1 MKSWSSLS
9 APFIFRPIATMLLTF
24 GLALAGGLSYFL
36 LPVAPLPQVDYPT
49 ISVSASLPGAAPDT
63 MAATVATPLERALGA
78 IAGVN
83 EMTSNSSLGSTRI
96 TLQFDL
102 TRSVDSAA
110 RDVQAAINAA
120 RTLLPS
126 GMPSNPTYRKVNPA
140 DAPIMI
146 LALTS
151 ESLTRGQM
159 YDAASTVL
167 AQKLSQVEG
176 VGQASISGGALPA
189 VRVELDP
196 VRLAANGVS
205 LDQVRTAITNT
216 NANRPLGAV
225 EREDHYWQVATN
237 DQARVAADYAPL
249 VLTWSNGNAI
259 RLQDVADVTDSVQ
272 DVRNYGVM
280 NGKSA
285 ILLQVFKQPDSNI
298 LEAVSR
304 VRALLPQLKASIPAA
319 IDITVVSDRT
329 PTLRASVE
337 EVERS
342 LVISIALVILVVFLF
357 LRNARATLIPAV
369 AVPVSLMGTFGV
381 MYLCGYTLDNLS
393 LMALTVATGFVVD
406 DAIVVL
412 ENVMRHMERGKSPVR
427 AALDGAREIGFTVV
441 SMSISLIAVFVPIM
455 FMGGIVGR
463 FFREFAVVMSAA
475 ILVSMLISLTTT
487 PMMCAALL
495 RPPQEGDDKPARP
508 RNRLQRAWD
517 RFSAA
522 IGRFEDASMVVY
534 RKSLAWCLR
543 HQPLVVLV
551 LLGVIALNVQLYRV
565 IEKGFIPDQ
574 DTGRVMGFIRA
585 DQSTSFQAM
594 ERRIKR
600 FLEIVQEDPAVEYVT
615 GFTGGGQR
623 NSANMFMSLKPMA
636 ERKVSSD
643 EVINR
648 LREKLKNEPGA
659 RLFMVKQTDIRI
671 GGRQS
676 MAAYDYTLQADEI
689 QDLRTWEPR
698 IRQVLASLPELEDVN
713 SDVQDFGMQTS
724 LVIDR
729 DAASRLGLTMA
740 QIDSTL
746 NDAFGQRQV
755 GVIYNP
761 LNQYRVVMEAAP
773 RYLQSPE
780 TLRGF
785 FFVNKTGQQVPLS
798 AFAKITTTNTPLSV
812 NHQGGTPASTV
823 SYSLAAGV
831 SLSQAN
837 DAIRKGVAEL
847 GVPVSVRGSFSGTSG
862 AFQQALAGQPLLI
875 LAAIITIYLV
885 LGILYENLVHPL
897 TILSTLPSA
906 GVGALL
912 ALMLFKT
919 EFSLIAFIGVILLIG
934 LVKKNAIMMIDFA
947 LAREKGGH
955 VTPAQAIYRACDLRL
970 RPILMTSMAAIF
982 GALPLMLGRGDGAE
996 LRQPLGIAIVGGL
1009 LVSQLLTLYTTP
1021 VVYVLMERARHG
1033 VHRMWRKRPTWL
1045 GRTPAHSTPTVIQAG
1060 Q

>member
-1 MKSWSSLS
+1 
-9 APFIFRPIATMLLTF
+9 MLLTI
-24 GLALAGGLSYFL
+24 GLALAGGISYFL
-36 LPVAPLPQVDYPT
+36 LPIAPLPQVDFPT
-49 ISVSASLPGAAPDT
+49 ISVTASLPGAAPDT
-63 MAATVATPLERALGA
+63 MAATVATPLERSLGA

-83 EMTSNSSLGSTRI
+83 EMTSSSSLGSTRI

-102 TRSVDSAA
+102 SRTVDSAA

-120 RTLLPS
+120 RTMLPS
-126 GMPSNPTYRKVNPA
+126 GMPSNPTYRKINPA
-140 DAPIMI
+140 DAPILM

-151 ESLTRGQM
+151 DSLTRGQM

-176 VGQASISGGALPA
+176 VGQASVQGGALPA

-196 VRLAANGVS
+196 VRLASNGVS
-205 LDQVRTAITNT
+205 LEQVRNAISAT

-225 EREDHYWQVATN
+225 EREDHYWQVAAN

-259 RLQDVADVTDSVQ
+259 RLKDVAEVSDSVQ

-280 NGKSA
+280 NGKPA
-285 ILLQVFKQPDSNI
+285 ILLQVFKQPESNI
-298 LEAVSR
+298 LEAVNR
-304 VRALLPQLKASIPAA
+304 VRALLPQLEASIPAA
-319 IDITVVSDRT
+319 IDITIVSDRT
-329 PTLRASVE
+329 PTLRASVV
-337 EVERS
+337 EVERA
-342 LVISIALVILVVFLF
+342 LVISIGLVILVVFLF
-357 LRNARATLIPAV
+357 LRNLRATLIPAV

-412 ENVMRHMERGKSPVR
+412 ENVMRHMEKGKSALR

-441 SMSISLIAVFVPIM
+441 SMSLSLIAVFVPIM

-463 FFREFAVVMSAA
+463 FFREFAVVMSSA
-475 ILVSMLISLTTT
+475 ILVSMLVSLTTT

-495 RPPQEGDDKPARP
+495 RTPKELERKRSKARG
-508 RNRLQRAWD
+508 RLGLAWD

-522 IGRFEDASMVVY
+522 IGRAEDRSMVVY
-534 RKSLAWCLR
+534 RQSLAWCLR
-543 HQPLVVLV
+543 HQPLVLLI

-585 DQSTSFQAM
+585 DQASSFQAM
-594 ERRIKR
+594 ERRIRR
-600 FLEIVQEDPAVEYVT
+600 FLAIVQQDPAVEYVT

-623 NSANMFMSLKPMA
+623 NSANMFMSLKPLA

-648 LREKLKNEPGA
+648 LREKLKDEPGA
-659 RLFMVKQTDIRI
+659 RLFMMKQTDVRI

-676 MAAYDYTLQADEI
+676 MASYEYTLQADDI

-698 IRQVLASLPELEDVN
+698 IRQVLSALPELEDVN
-713 SDVQDFGMQTS
+713 SDVQDYGLQTS

-729 DAASRLGLTMA
+729 DAIARLGLTMA
-740 QIDSTL
+740 QVDSTL

-773 RYLQSPE
+773 RFLQSPE

-785 FFVNKTGQQVPLS
+785 FFVNQSGEQVPLT
-798 AFAKITTTNTPLSV
+798 AFARITTTNTPLAVS
-812 NHQGGTPASTV
+812 HQGGTPASTV
-823 SYSLAAGV
+823 SYSLAPGV

-837 DAIRKGVAEL
+837 DAIRKAVADL
-847 GVPVSVRGSFSGTSG
+847 GVPVSVRGSFSGTAG

-885 LGILYENLVHPL
+885 LGILYENLVHPI

-912 ALMLFKT
+912 ALMLFRT

-955 VTPAQAIYRACDLRL
+955 VTPVQAIYRACDLRL
-970 RPILMTSMAAIF
+970 RPILMTSLAAIF
-982 GALPLMLGRGDGAE
+982 GALPLALGRGDGAE

-1009 LVSQLLTLYTTP
+1009 IVSQLLTLYTTP
-1021 VVYVLMERARHG
+1021 VVYVLLERLRNRVVGGWSRRPGWLRRADPAVPRPLARAG
-1033 VHRMWRKRPTWL
+1033 E
-1045 GRTPAHSTPTVIQAG
+1045 GRT
-1060 Q
+1060 